1 MLVKFEI
8 YFDGKY
14 WCARGIGEDIFTQ
27 AKTLDKLM
35 KNINGAALSRH
46 EDQLFNGE
54 ELQILSIIESH
65 INSP

>member
-35 KNINGAALSRH
+35 KNINGAALSHH